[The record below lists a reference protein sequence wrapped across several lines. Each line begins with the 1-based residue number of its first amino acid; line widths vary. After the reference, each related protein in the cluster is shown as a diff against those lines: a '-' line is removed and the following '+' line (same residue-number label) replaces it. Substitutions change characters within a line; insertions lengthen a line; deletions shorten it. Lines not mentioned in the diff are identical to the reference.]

1 MIQMIEGSL
10 PKDRSSRAATN
21 RPRVEIIQR
30 WVETA
35 DERCPL
41 ACIWSALP
49 EITTVQDDETE
60 LTQPA
65 FSFFRLKAGCLH
77 SINIHPARFILAQS
91 LRNSIHTVA
100 ALLLVTIS
108 LAANA
113 QQQEADARPEHSAEL
128 PDAPSEDSSSPT
140 MFPHSEHSRY
150 YIAGQANIIF
160 QSDGPFHSPYE
171 GTNSFIGRGEYKVS
185 LVGTLYLGAQLRQ
198 APRTNTDVIFDLE
211 SAGGRGLSEALGL
224 AGFTNL
230 DVVRNPNLGSVPY
243 MARVQLHQTI
253 GFTNKLID
261 SSRTPFSL
269 ATQVPE
275 RRLEFHVGKMSL
287 PDYLDINSI
296 GSDSHLQFM
305 NWTVDNNGAWD
316 YAADTRGYTYALVTE
331 YDDKIWSARYALAF
345 MPTVANG
352 IDLDWDL
359 RRASGQNWEF
369 ELRKPLLGR
378 LLPANRNGVV
388 RVLSFV
394 NHAHMGLYRVAN
406 NAYLSGEDPTPEIT
420 KHETFGAVKYG
431 FGLNAEQELTSSL
444 RAFMRFG
451 WNEGQHESFAYTE
464 VDQTV
469 EFGGDYSGR
478 SWSRPYDKLG
488 VTFVSNAIKKDHQ
501 DYLKLGGLGFLL
513 GDGKLNYA
521 REDILEGYYNLH
533 AWRGIFYALDLQYIN
548 HPGYN
553 QDRGPVLVESVR
565 MHVDF

>member
-1 MIQMIEGSL
+1 MIQKILRTL
-10 PKDRSSRAATN
+10 PHNPSTRTASSHS
-21 RPRVEIIQR
+21 EIIRR

-35 DERCPL
+35 DERFPL
-41 ACIWSALP
+41 ACVWFGPP
-49 EITTVQDDETE
+49 EIASDDDEPDSPR
-60 LTQPA
+60 PA
-65 FSFFRLKAGCLH
+65 FYLFRPKAGFLL
-77 SINIHPARFILAQS
+77 SIHTRPAPFILAQS
-91 LRNSIHTVA
+91 LKNSVNTIT
-100 ALLLVTIS
+100 ALLLLTVS
-108 LAANA
+108 LVAAA
-113 QQQEADARPEHSAEL
+113 QEQDLTDDRPSRPAMASG
-128 PDAPSEDSSSPT
+128 APKPEDDTAPT
-140 MFPHSEHSRY
+140 MFPHPENSRY
-150 YIAGQANIIF
+150 LISGQANIIF
-160 QSDGPFHSPYE
+160 QSNGPFHSPYSDV
-171 GTNSFIGRGEYKVS
+171 NSFLGRGEYKTS
-185 LVGTLYLGAQLRQ
+185 LLGTLYLGAQLRKD
-198 APRTNTDVIFDLE
+198 PRTDTDAIFDLE

-230 DVVRNPNLGSVPY
+230 DVVRNPNLGSTPY
-243 MARVQLHQTI
+243 IARVQLHQTI
-253 GFTNKLID
+253 GLSSELVD
-261 SSRTPFSL
+261 SARTQFSL

-275 RRLEFHVGKMSL
+275 RRFEFYVGKMSL

-316 YAADTRGYTYALVTE
+316 YAADTRGYTYAVVAE
-331 YDDKIWSARYALAF
+331 YDDKDWSARYALAL

-369 ELRKPLLGR
+369 ELRKSLLGS
-378 LLPANRNGVV
+378 LLPADRKGTV
-388 RVLSFV
+388 RVLSYV
-394 NHAHMGLYRVAN
+394 NHAHMGLYRDAN
-406 NAYLSGEDPTPEIT
+406 NAFLAGEGTRPVIQNVE
-420 KHETFGAVKYG
+420 KFGAVKYG
-431 FGLNAEQELTSSL
+431 FCLNAEQELTENL
-444 RAFMRFG
+444 RAFTRFG

-464 VDQTV
+464 VDETV

-478 SWSRPYDKLG
+478 AWSRPYDKVG

-521 REDILEGYYNLH
+521 REDIIESYYNMH
-533 AWRGIFYALDLQYIN
+533 AWRGVFYAFDLQFID